1 MEENDD
7 IEITEVQNSNNK
19 AVIESSKQTNGS
31 KGKQIFTGKFII
43 IIIYVFFTM
52 ACCYETIVE
61 IQPSFGRLK
70 SGRR

>member
-43 IIIYVFFTM
+43 IIFL
-52 ACCYETIVE
+52 CLLHD
-61 IQPSFGRLK
+61 GLLL
-70 SGRR
+70 

>member
-31 KGKQIFTGKFII
+31 KGKQIFTWKFII
-43 IIIYVFFTM
+43 F
-52 ACCYETIVE
+52 
-61 IQPSFGRLK
+61 L
-70 SGRR
+70 

>member
-19 AVIESSKQTNGS
+19 TIIESSKQTNGS

-43 IIIYVFFTM
+43 K
-52 ACCYETIVE
+52 TIVE
-61 IQPSFGRLK
+61 IQPSFGRLCK
-70 SGRR
+70 SELR

>member
-7 IEITEVQNSNNK
+7 IEITEVQNSNNKADK

-43 IIIYVFFTM
+43 IIFL
-52 ACCYETIVE
+52 CLLHD
-61 IQPSFGRLK
+61 GLLL
-70 SGRR
+70 